1 MNDQPENAEKN
12 IIIDED
18 WKTRVQTEKEE
29 AAASKAT
36 AEKQASL
43 DGQSTEPGA
52 EDQEQ
57 IPLPPPT
64 LSALVSSLAM
74 QAMVA
79 MGLVSSPDEE
89 EKPMV
94 YLDHAKHYIDT
105 IGMLEE
111 KTAGNRTPEETTLFG
126 NVLHELRMS
135 YVAVQNQGGLA
146 TP

>member
-1 MNDQPENAEKN
+1 MTDQPEKAEKK

-18 WKTRVQTEKEE
+18 WKSRVQTEKEE
-29 AAASKAT
+29 AARSKSAEPQAT
-36 AEKQASL
+36 ASGRDPEL
-43 DGQSTEPGA
+43 G
-52 EDQEQ
+52 EDHDQ

-64 LSALVSSLAM
+64 LASLVSSLAM

-79 MGLVSSPDEE
+79 MGLVSTPDENE
-89 EKPMV
+89 EPKV

-111 KTAGNRTPEETTLFG
+111 KTAGNRTPEESSLFSD
-126 NVLHELRMS
+126 VLHELRMS
-135 YVAVQNQGGLA
+135 YVTVQKHGGLA